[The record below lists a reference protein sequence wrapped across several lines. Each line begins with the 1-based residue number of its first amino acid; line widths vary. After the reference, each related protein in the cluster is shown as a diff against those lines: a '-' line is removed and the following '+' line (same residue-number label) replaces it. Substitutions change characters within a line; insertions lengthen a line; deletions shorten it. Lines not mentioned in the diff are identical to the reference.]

1 MWLFF
6 RHSSCYLSRGQFI
19 THCFV
24 HAIKS
29 FNWAAI
35 HLCHENVPC
44 DVEAIILLGQC
55 STLQSKRKRC
65 VKFCKASH
73 KAHWPF
79 LKEAVSFFQDAVIP
93 KTSVFSLKCSLQWL
107 LGISLHFI
115 YNRAMQMLHSSIIL
129 YKLLIGTNIH
139 RRRFKE
145 PLHEK
150 DKFKQAM
157 FSSTFHPLGNCINLA
172 WHKFHIHINTP
183 YNQNWC

>member
-1 MWLFF
+1 MQTVCLSYVKKCDFFF
-6 RHSSCYLSRGQFI
+6 RCSSCYLSRGQFI

-29 FNWAAI
+29 FNWVAI

-79 LKEAVSFFQDAVIP
+79 LKEAFFQDAMIP
-93 KTSVFSLKCSLQWL
+93 ETSVFGLKCSLQLL
-107 LGISLHFI
+107 LGIPLHFI
-115 YNRAMQMLHSSIIL
+115 YNIIELCKCCIALL
-129 YKLLIGTNIH
+129 YY
-139 RRRFKE
+139 
-145 PLHEK
+145 
-150 DKFKQAM
+150 
-157 FSSTFHPLGNCINLA
+157 IN
-172 WHKFHIHINTP
+172 F
-183 YNQNWC
+183 